1 MTGRGLL
8 LVDSLSDEWGVEP
21 RNTGKSVWAVVSR
34 HEKSATADRSAPGG
48 SGDRARSGSLP
59 QPSLASSSEPHY
71 RIKLGRVP
79 TDLLIAA
86 KTHVDNVLRE
96 FTLATRGAASGLTA
110 DIPPNLAS
118 LIERVTGNFAEA
130 RNAIKV
136 QASAAQAAGDAHTE
150 LVLGLPL
157 SAADT
162 GREYLAALDE
172 VDKYARAARLL
183 TLETPPQHRAFRRW
197 YVAELTKQVDAYRR
211 QEHPAPP
218 RPFEQFLLDELDIV
232 AAAHRA
238 TDRAAR
244 LQKVSSSL
252 AGAATV
258 EEVAK
263 VVVSQGVEAL
273 GATGGA
279 LMIPND
285 AGGLDVVSSVNYSK
299 TLERMLEGAGVRARL
314 PAATALRVGTAFWLE
329 SPDQIHR
336 LFPDF
341 HDLEPNTV
349 SMCAVPIALGDDVLG
364 ALRLSFDS
372 PRLFDSDERS
382 FFLAFVAQAAQAL
395 GRSRLYASEQ
405 RARARAEDIA
415 RQLRRINRVTAA
427 LARSHDVTGISRIV
441 TVEAHRALGAAV
453 TALCL
458 LEGDTTLRTVAIQ
471 GSTQREAGSLGR
483 PSPSTPISPSAKRYG
498 STDPSSSNP
507 GLSFRGAVSRPLTG
521 HAPHDHSV
529 LCVPLSTERGPLGA
543 LSVSFHPDAVDP
555 GLIET
560 LTTSP
565 ASARSPLTGPSSWP
579 VNPSPTSRRGARR
592 RRRACWCWCWCWCG
606 SSSARTAAVWAV
618 TSPRCCSRTALS
630 AFRGLGQARPGSPGD
645 RVVAA
650 QQETGRQSADR
661 GAADPAGCERPSL
674 RLADG
679 GGHREVLL
687 MDGVPMLA
695 SFGRVG
701 ARTARARPP

>member
-1 MTGRGLL
+1 MTEVIGSEHPPRRSHGGMQVSSFRLSDEPDSVSEVRRFVRAHVVGTPLEARIDDLELIATELATNASMHTTGPVTVELDVGGGQARLAVGDDSPAAPIRGPRDSDSMTGRGLL

-471 GSTQREAGSLGR
+471 GSTQANRDRWQTFSLDADLPVSEAVRLDR
-483 PSPSTPISPSAKRYG
+483 PVVIQSRAELEARY
-498 STDPSSSNP
+498 P
-507 GLSFRGAVSRPLTG
+507 ALTG

-560 LTTSP
+560 LTT
-565 ASARSPLTGPSSWP
+565 
-579 VNPSPTSRRGARR
+579 
-592 RRRACWCWCWCWCG
+592 
-606 SSSARTAAVWAV
+606 
-618 TSPRCCSRTALS
+618 
-630 AFRGLGQARPGSPGD
+630 
-645 RVVAA
+645 
-650 QQETGRQSADR
+650 
-661 GAADPAGCERPSL
+661 
-674 RLADG
+674 
-679 GGHREVLL
+679 
-687 MDGVPMLA
+687 LA
-695 SFGRVG
+695 SQC
-701 ARTARARPP
+701 AIAIDRAKLVAGEPEPH